1 MIWQQK
7 FGWLQVLLN
16 ISDFSFRNF
25 EFGSCF
31 TNVNSRVIQDWIYFN
46 LGFFLFICFHFP
58 SSGNLHSILHCIA
71 LTRTKRLRKEIKYI
85 LIHNTLQSFGWSS
98 IALNIH
104 VSILKTECFYLWFLY
119 KNDLRISCLETMEKW
134 RFQGTSDMPLF

>member
-58 SSGNLHSILHCIA
+58 SSGNLHSILHCIEIT
-71 LTRTKRLRKEIKYI
+71 LTKRLRKEIKYI
-85 LIHNTLQSFGWSS
+85 LIHNNTLLSFVKYPCFPFWKLISFICGFTTKVTRTF
-98 IALNIH
+98 IA
-104 VSILKTECFYLWFLY
+104 S
-119 KNDLRISCLETMEKW
+119 ETMEKW
-134 RFQGTSDMPLF
+134 RFQRYIGHATL